1 MKEFE
6 LLFTSVDD
14 MKSSLECAMSNET
27 LNKKTLQKARILA
40 DQRGDKTR
48 VKILDRFIRKLE
60 KGKK

>member
-14 MKSSLECAMSNET
+14 MKSSLECSMVNGT
-27 LNKKTLQKARILA
+27 LNKKTLLKAKILA

-48 VKILDRFIRKLE
+48 VLILDRFIRKLE

>member
-14 MKSSLECAMSNET
+14 MKSSLECSMVNGT

-48 VKILDRFIRKLE
+48 VLILDRFIRKLE